1 MNITCAIYQF
11 MSNIEAICP
20 LSQQIHQI
28 NYVNSTNWNISS
40 SSAINFQV
48 NSPPKVQQYK
58 NSRVFLLSNKSLVSY
73 DYSRVLSLIY
83 ENITD
88 FAVSSGDLYVLKH
101 NNMHSVKSGN
111 IISVK
116 LFSNSFHPQ
125 LLFGYENYLII
136 FGQDINGFHFLYYE
150 DFKLTAHIQ
159 LTNDVQIS
167 KQISNI
173 ILFTQNGKQR
183 FLNTTSFKIH
193 SILERRYQDS
203 IRGEL
208 LIQQKVFRNEET
220 EKNLQIGF
228 AVSAVLFLAVQFL
241 SSGKFNL

>member
-20 LSQQIHQI
+20 LSQQIHSL
-28 NYVNSTNWNISS
+28 NYVDSTNWNISS
-40 SSAINFQV
+40 SSAFNFQV

-73 DYSRVLSLIY
+73 DYNSVLSLVY

-101 NNMHSVKSGN
+101 NNMHRVRSGN

-116 LFSNSFHPQ
+116 LFSESFHPQ
-125 LLFGYENYLII
+125 LLFGYENYLIS
-136 FGQDINGFHFLYYE
+136 FGQDINGFHFLYYA
-150 DFKLTAHIQ
+150 DFKLQSEIP
-159 LTNDVQIS
+159 LSNDVQIS
-167 KQISNI
+167 KQINNI

-183 FLNTTSFKIH
+183 ILNTTSFKIRE
-193 SILERRYQDS
+193 SERRYQDS

-208 LIQQKVFRNEET
+208 IIQQKNFRNEET
-220 EKNLQIGF
+220 ENNLQIGF
-228 AVSAVLFLAVQFL
+228 AVSAVLFLVVQFL
-241 SSGKFNL
+241 NSGKFNL

>member
-20 LSQQIHQI
+20 LAQQIHQI

-48 NSPPKVQQYK
+48 NSPAKVQQYK
-58 NSRVFLLSNKSLVSY
+58 NGRVFLLSNKSLVSY
-73 DYSRVLSLIY
+73 DQNGVLSLIY

-101 NNMHSVKSGN
+101 NNMHRVKSGN

-116 LFSNSFHPQ
+116 LFSESFHPQ
-125 LLFGYENYLII
+125 QLFGFKNYLII
-136 FGQDINGFHFLYYE
+136 FGQDITGFHFLYYE
-150 DFKLTAHIQ
+150 DFKLTS
-159 LTNDVQIS
+159 QIPLYS
-167 KQISNI
+167 NVKITKQVGNI
-173 ILFTQNGKQR
+173 ILFANGH

-193 SILERRYQDS
+193 RSERRYQEL
-203 IRGEL
+203 IQGEL
-208 LIQQKVFRNEET
+208 LIQQIVQRNEET
-220 EKNLQIGF
+220 EKKIKIGF
-228 AVSAVLFLAVQFL
+228 AISAVLFSAVQFL
-241 SSGKFNL
+241 DSIGTFNL